1 MMLPY
6 GVSPDGRLLHISEVS
21 SGLGC
26 GCECPACRGPLVA
39 NKGTKKAHHFAHHS
53 IRDCVEAYETMLH
66 LLAKQVIA
74 ERKLVM
80 LPAVQAEYN
89 GLHAA
94 VHPVKEF
101 RPDEVALEVWLE
113 GMRPDVV
120 ARITRR
126 GQIKELL
133 IEIAVTHFCESEK
146 TGLIRAR
153 RMAGIEINLSRVP
166 RNVSREEMEDAIIS
180 SAPRRWLFNS
190 VQEQKEEQLRA
201 EFERRLAEKREREQ
215 RIRRRVRALID
226 AQARKLAACFREN
239 VAALPRRRAPAEQ
252 KHIDRVHSA
261 GLAGLVGV
269 ELAGGACFAVVSEAW
284 QSFLLDRFILGDNSL
299 FNTVLTSAEALSL
312 LRRRGLL
319 RPRFARPISDEL
331 AKATRALEPGFQS
344 PEEVIKAYLG
354 SLAEHHILRQ
364 QRYGWSRDTL
374 AAQEAQKRLRKI
386 DDGLL
391 RVAELKRRLN
401 ALLRSLPGECWVDV
415 RWWMQTPHH
424 GLEKSPASLAV
435 AGGWAYDSLI
445 EHLDRLK
452 RMKEAGAPV
461 EENLLGLPLEEQQ
474 ELRREEHRLAQK
486 AARLAAEERARKDA
500 DERREVE
507 ALRRSAL
514 IKYVIDALGDTDG
527 AARLERPLRSLG
539 NLAISALGGLGEEQD
554 RSARLELLTEQERR
568 SAVARRQAD
577 TQTLQDELRNEAI
590 IYRDPHW
597 ADHWMNAINRG
608 LDSKRPKDVCVD
620 AAGLAKC
627 RAALKREAR
636 RRRA

>member
-1 MMLPY
+1 MLPY
-6 GVSPDGRLLHISEVS
+6 GMAPDGRLLHISEVS

-26 GCECPACRGPLVA
+26 GCVCPACRGPLVA
-39 NKGTKKAHHFAHHS
+39 NKGTKKTHHFAHHS

-80 LPAVQAEYN
+80 LPAVQAEYK
-89 GLHAA
+89 GLRSA
-94 VHPVKEF
+94 VHPGKEF
-101 RPDEVALEVWLE
+101 RPDEVVVEVWLK

-120 ARITRR
+120 ARITRK
-126 GQIKELL
+126 GQTKELL
-133 IEIAVTHFCESEK
+133 IEVAVTHFCESEK
-146 TGLIRAR
+146 IGLIRAR
-153 RMAGIEINLSRVP
+153 RMAGIEIDLSRMP
-166 RNVSREEMEDAIIS
+166 RNVSRKEMEDAIIA
-180 SAPRRWLFNS
+180 SAPRRWLFNN
-190 VQEQKEEQLRA
+190 VQEQRVEQLRA
-201 EFERRLAEKREREQ
+201 EFERSVAEEREREQ
-215 RIRRRVRALID
+215 RIRRLLD
-226 AQARKLAACFREN
+226 AQARELVAYFRETA
-239 VAALPRRRAPAEQ
+239 AALPRRRAPAEQ

-284 QSFLLDRFILGDNSL
+284 QSFLLDRFILGDKSL
-299 FNTVLTSAEALSL
+299 FDTVLTSAEALSL
-312 LRRRGLL
+312 LRRRGLVH
-319 RPRFARPISDEL
+319 PRFVRPISDNL

-344 PEEVIKAYLG
+344 PEEVVKAYLG
-354 SLAEHHILRQ
+354 SLTERHILRQ
-364 QRYGWSRDTL
+364 QRYGWSRDTS

-391 RVAELKRRLN
+391 RVAELKRQLN
-401 ALLRSLPGECWVDV
+401 VLRSLPSGCWVDV
-415 RWWMQTPHH
+415 RWWLQTAHH
-424 GLEKSPASLAV
+424 GLEKSPAALAM

-452 RMKEAGAPV
+452 RMNEAGAPV
-461 EENLLGLPLEEQQ
+461 EKNLLGLPLEEQQ

-486 AARLAAEERARKDA
+486 AARLAAEERARKA
-500 DERREVE
+500 AEERREVE

-514 IKYVIDALGDTDG
+514 IKHVIDALGDMDG
-527 AARLERPLRSLG
+527 AAWLERPLRSLG
-539 NLAISALGGLGEEQD
+539 NAAISALGGLSEEQD

-568 SAVARRQAD
+568 SAVAHQKAD
-577 TQTLQDELRNEAI
+577 IQTLQDELRNEAI
-590 IYRDPHW
+590 IYRDPRW

-608 LDSKRPKDVCVD
+608 LDSRRPKDVCVD

-627 RAALKREAR
+627 RAALKQEGR